1 MMGQLDNRPDG
12 VDTYPGD
19 RHDLDSYPQGTL
31 MLSRQQSPILVHADN
46 PHERLYVAAL
56 DGTGNSMFDDA
67 PENWSVVARIYEQI
81 SALDDQGI
89 NNIRGGYVEGTFTQ
103 DNPIL
108 RYIDGISGYTFE
120 RRVETAYDQFCRQA
134 KIWLS
139 EDPDAQIRVV
149 GVGFS
154 RGAEETAALLRM
166 IDELGIQ
173 DPTGANYTYHKDGLI
188 KDVEYVR
195 PPLVPPGQTMQA
207 ALLYD
212 PVATGVKEHDR
223 RLPPSVMSALQ
234 ITAEDERRDQFE
246 STNLIEPG
254 FSEGNRFLNITV
266 GGAHSDIGDT
276 YTLNGFGVRSHNLG
290 IDYLNSF
297 SDRPFL
303 AKRAVPDDPALT
315 VVHRSDQH
323 SWIYTERGF
332 RDGVRNRHDDLA
344 PRSVCRND
352 APTCAEKE
360 PFDPIMDSRLE
371 RRGVPIGA
379 VPLVHGQRTI
389 RASEVDGPET
399 QALFPDSARSETDR
413 LFDRLHR
420 AALSDDDRQM
430 HAVGRDYLRTPDGQS
445 WRQDV
450 HEYSQAAQMREQQ
463 MAWEAQQQ
471 QQAAE
476 QLHRPHAMRM

>member
-1 MMGQLDNRPDG
+1 MGQLDNRPDG
-12 VDTYPGD
+12 VDTYPAD
-19 RHDLDSYPQGTL
+19 RHDVESYLQAERTL
-31 MLSRQQSPILVHADN
+31 SQLQVPVLLRSDTL
-46 PHERLYVAAL
+46 HERLYVAAL
-56 DGTGNSMFDDA
+56 DGTGNSMFDDS
-67 PENWSVVARIYEQI
+67 PENWSAVAKIAKQI
-81 SALDDQGI
+81 DTSKP
-89 NNIRGGYVEGTFTQ
+89 NNIGVGYVEGTFTQ
-103 DNPIL
+103 DNPIS

-120 RRVETAYDQFCRQA
+120 RRVETAYDQFCKQA

-139 EDPDAQIRVV
+139 EDPDAQIRIV

-154 RGAEETAALLRM
+154 RGAEEVAALHRM
-166 IDELGIQ
+166 IEQRGIQ
-173 DPTGANYTYHKDGLI
+173 DPTGTEYTYHKDGLI
-188 KDVEYVR
+188 KSVEYVN
-195 PPLVPPGQTMQA
+195 PPLVPPGRTIQA

-246 STNLIEPG
+246 STNLLEPG

-276 YTLNGFGVRSHNLG
+276 YMLNGFGVRSHNFG

-303 AKRAVPDDPALT
+303 AKRVVPDDPALS

-323 SWIYTERGF
+323 SWIYTERGY

-344 PRSVCRND
+344 PGAACRND
-352 APTCAEKE
+352 APLCAEKE
-360 PFDPIMDSRLE
+360 PFDPDMDGQLE
-371 RRGVPIGA
+371 RRGVPIGPIPTA
-379 VPLVHGQRTI
+379 RGQRTI
-389 RASEVDGPET
+389 PASGISATE
-399 QALFPDSARSETDR
+399 LHPDTPRSETDR

-420 AALSDDDRQM
+420 AALNDDNREM
-430 HAVGRDYLRTPDGQS
+430 HAVGHDYLHSPDGRA

-450 HEYSQAAQMREQQ
+450 HEHSQASQAREQQ
-463 MAWEAQQQ
+463 MAWALQQQ
-471 QQAAE
+471 QPAAE
-476 QLHRPHAMRM
+476 MHRPHAMRM

>member
-1 MMGQLDNRPDG
+1 MGQLDNRPDG
-12 VDTYPGD
+12 VDTYPAD
-19 RHDLDSYPQGTL
+19 RHDLESYPQAERS
-31 MLSRQQSPILVHADN
+31 LSKLQTPVLLHSDN

-67 PENWSVVARIYEQI
+67 PDNWSVVAKIAKQ
-81 SALDDQGI
+81 LDTSKPK
-89 NNIRGGYVEGTFTQ
+89 NIGVGYVEGTFTQ
-103 DNPIL
+103 DNPLL
-108 RYIDGISGYTFE
+108 RYADGISGYTFE
-120 RRVETAYDQFCRQA
+120 RRVETAYDQFCKQA

-139 EDPDAQIRVV
+139 EDPDAQIRIV

-154 RGAEETAALLRM
+154 RGAEEIAALHRM
-166 IDELGIQ
+166 IEERGIQ
-173 DPTGANYTYHKDGLI
+173 DPTGAEYAYHKDGLI
-188 KDVEYVR
+188 KSVEYTK
-195 PPLVPPGQTMQA
+195 PPLVPPGRTIQA

-246 STNLIEPG
+246 STNLLEPG

-276 YTLNGFGVRSHNLG
+276 YTLNGFGIRSYNLG
-290 IDYLNSF
+290 VDYLNSF

-303 AKRAVPDDPALT
+303 TKRAVPDDPALS

-323 SWIYTERGF
+323 SWIYTERGY

-344 PRSVCRND
+344 PRSACRND
-352 APTCAEKE
+352 APACAEKE
-360 PFDPIMDSRLE
+360 PFDPDMDRQLE
-371 RRGVPIGA
+371 RRGVPIGP
-379 VPLVHGQRTI
+379 VPMARGERNIQASGI
-389 RASEVDGPET
+389 DASELHPGI
-399 QALFPDSARSETDR
+399 ARSETDR

-420 AALSDDDRQM
+420 AALTDDDREM
-430 HAVGRDYLRTPDGQS
+430 HAVGRDYLRSPDGQS
-445 WRQDV
+445 WRQNV
-450 HEYSQAAQMREQQ
+450 HEYSQAARAREQQ
-463 MAWEAQQQ
+463 LAWEAQQQ
-471 QQAAE
+471 QQAAG